1 MIALSQFWSFHSLL
15 LVIYLVVM
23 IQFWSMKHNADLDTF
38 WKGHF
43 YWKRGAPGEK
53 VLFSLLL
60 HSLWLWLVGG
70 FGIWSW
76 SSSLITVSLKDL
88 QKKVRINNRKIE
100 WTWVPDNMLEPLW
113 QTLKLTTFKVLVIW
127 ENEISLLIKTHKLY
141 CSWIY
146 PNRYIS

>member
-1 MIALSQFWSFHSLL
+1 M
-15 LVIYLVVM
+15 LVIYLVVI
-23 IQFWSMKHNADLDTF
+23 IQFWSMKHNVDLDTF

-43 YWKRGAPGEK
+43 YWKRGTPKEK
-53 VLFSLLL
+53 LLFSLLL

-76 SSSLITVSLKDL
+76 SSYLITVSLKDL

-113 QTLKLTTFKVLVIW
+113 QTLKLTTSKFLLYERMKYLYWSKHIRW
-127 ENEISLLIKTHKLY
+127 ISFY

>member
-1 MIALSQFWSFHSLL
+1 M

-23 IQFWSMKHNADLDTF
+23 IQFWSMKDNVDLDTF
-38 WKGHF
+38 WMGRF
-43 YWKRGAPGEK
+43 YWKRGTPKEK
-53 VLFSLLL
+53 VIFSLLL

-76 SSSLITVSLKDL
+76 SSYLITVSLKDL

-100 WTWVPDNMLEPLW
+100 WTWVPDNMLEALW
-113 QTLKLTTFKVLVIW
+113 QTLKLTTSKFLLYERMKYLYW
-127 ENEISLLIKTHKLY
+127 SRHISWISFY